1 MSVIQLKSERLLS
14 KPYISISARVR
25 AKTFFCESPT
35 PFGSP
40 VLPDVNSIRCEIE
53 NSKFNLNDIIY
64 TLNTGRDDFKFRAAV
79 YFTNKEELLAK
90 LENVTAFSSDD
101 DSEKKADV
109 NNIPDETAEMI
120 KDAENN
126 AQIAEILIN
135 NGYSFDFRS
144 YYSSS
149 QFHKVP
155 VVSYQFDK
163 VYNWP
168 LEKQVYSV
176 QTTAEEEV
184 KEQSADVSD
193 IQEQIKKIWQ
203 EILETEEDIDVNETF
218 FELGG
223 NSMLAS
229 VLIEGINDI
238 YNCEMQLMDIY
249 SYNTIAEMSE
259 FVKESIK

>member
-1 MSVIQLKSERLLS
+1 M
-14 KPYISISARVR
+14 YSA
-25 AKTFFCESPT
+25 
-35 PFGSP
+35 
-40 VLPDVNSIRCEIE
+40 
-53 NSKFNLNDIIY
+53 
-64 TLNTGRDDFKFRAAV
+64 
-79 YFTNKEELLAK
+79 
-90 LENVTAFSSDD
+90 
-101 DSEKKADV
+101 
-109 NNIPDETAEMI
+109 
-120 KDAENN
+120 
-126 AQIAEILIN
+126 
-135 NGYSFDFRS
+135 
-144 YYSSS
+144 
-149 QFHKVP
+149 
-155 VVSYQFDK
+155 
-163 VYNWP
+163 
-168 LEKQVYSV
+168 